1 MAKSP
6 TPPEDL
12 TPQPSIARLYQDC
25 FQVYT
30 QALAETAAYTARMTN
45 IALQLTQIAVS
56 NGMKA
61 GNAAAEAAQSGAGH
75 AHDAPPI
82 PDIMTGAAQL
92 QNIMMR
98 NMSDWQQQILRGMP
112 NMNGAAGPGGS
123 HSARK

>member
-12 TPQPSIARLYQDC
+12 TPQPSIERLCQDC

-45 IALQLTQIAVS
+45 IAMQFAQIAVS

-61 GNAAAEAAQSGAGH
+61 GGAAADAAHGAAAH
-75 AHDAPPI
+75 AQDAPPI

-92 QNIMMR
+92 QNLMMR
-98 NMSDWQQQILRGMP
+98 NMSDWQQQMLRGLP
-112 NMNGAAGPGGS
+112 NMNGAAGHGGG